1 MSRKKQPST
10 GLEGEKKESRAG
22 EGKRRES
29 FPSSG
34 WNHLKVK
41 LKCKSWCLRAL
52 AGEEWC
58 HLGSHGLGGGAL
70 MGGGEVF
77 PCCSSDIRWWLRL
90 RRGAGS

>member
-58 HLGSHGLGGGAL
+58 HLGSHGLGGGE
-70 MGGGEVF
+70 GF